1 MTGKAIQ
8 LMHEHYQPG
17 ADTGAQMLSHEA
29 EEGGVIIRGKLE
41 VTVGDQVRVL
51 GPGDAYYFDSPHAA
65 PLPQCGHA
73 KRVRGRDGQLAAEF
87 LTRRGRPRHWHPHP
101 NPLP

>member
-29 EEGGVIIRGKLE
+29 EEGGVIIRGRLE
-41 VTVGDQVRVL
+41 VTVGDQIRVL
-51 GPGDAYYFDSPHAA
+51 GPGDAYYFDSRTPHRFRNV
-65 PLPQCGHA
+65 G
-73 KRVRGRDGQLAAEF
+73 AEECEVVTANSPPSF
-87 LTRRGRPRHWHPHP
+87 
-101 NPLP
+101 